1 MCGYSH
7 ILSYPHAHVA
17 SRAKLYYIDRH
28 DQGPSLSQSRG
39 AVINKNQTPS
49 SAQPYQETGMNQ
61 LRILAAAILCILLGT
76 APALADKPRLAI
88 QDLVATDA
96 VVTQAKAQSQH
107 SVLEQILQGS
117 DTQLANMINQTS
129 RFDIVARSKYR
140 TILREQ
146 GIADSGDVNPSDP
159 QTARAFQMAGAQ
171 FVATLTVDNYQDITT
186 TASFKGGFGTSKAER
201 RTIQIQ
207 ATLQIF
213 DTTTA
218 VMLESA
224 SVTIEE
230 STTNE
235 IMAGATENGRVTNAL
250 IGQVT
255 KDIATKTSRI
265 ILDAL
270 VPAKVIG
277 YTMGN
282 ITFNRGIGT
291 GVEKGQIWQVF
302 YPGEEMFD
310 PDTGES
316 YGAEEIP
323 LGWARIT
330 SVQPKFS
337 KAQAI
342 QDFGID
348 RGSIM
353 RLAPD
358 GLPRDVDPDAKA
370 TGSST
375 KSTQRAPARQP
386 ISNPQYTTNQPATQ
400 PATHQ
405 PAYQE
410 PSPTRPATTT
420 AYDQEDTQPVKL
432 ALFIRDVAPD
442 VPDSK
447 ALVLENYITSWLTDH
462 QIQVINRAEV
472 LNAASTLAS
481 EGTNDG
487 TNDQMNTIAQRLLS
501 DHSSA
506 AAIAQNLG
514 ADGLVIATITSLVE
528 DKRSIRDPQ
537 RGNYDNFFYTLD
549 VAWNVV
555 DGGSGSSIASGLE
568 QAHHALRQTATL
580 TRTFNIDPM
589 LRDSAMQVGQS
600 IRSQMTRA
608 KARITKAED
617 NLATINIQI
626 TLADLSIPEIRKN
639 ETGEY
644 IITKNNYDLEATECN
659 VLIDGML
666 AGTAPGPIQTTAGPH
681 RIRIERPMIDPID
694 RFMVVRDGMDLNL
707 AVGLSVQGRAQWR
720 EQAAFFESLKDGAML
735 RDADLEH
742 AMAFGQFLR
751 NSKVNLDTSNVRSI
765 GTNTNDFWGSI
776 LNVKDNIH
784 EMRQIEN
791 DAD

>member
-39 AVINKNQTPS
+39 AVISKNQTPS
-49 SAQPYQETGMNQ
+49 SAQLFQETGMNQ
-61 LRILAAAILCILLGT
+61 LRILAAAILCMVLSAT
-76 APALADKPRLAI
+76 SALADKPRLAI

-96 VVTQAKAQSQH
+96 VVSQAKAQSQH

-375 KSTQRAPARQP
+375 KSTRSEPGVRSPSRQP
-386 ISNPQYTTNQPATQ
+386 VQEPSRITHDHPVEHTTHQPIHQ
-400 PATHQ
+400 PATHDH
-405 PAYQE
+405 E
-410 PSPTRPATTT
+410 NTH
-420 AYDQEDTQPVKL
+420 PVKL

-537 RGNYDNFFYTLD
+537 RGNYDNSFYTLD

-600 IRSQMTRA
+600 IRSKMTRA

-639 ETGEY
+639 DQGEY
-644 IITKNNYDLEATECN
+644 IVTKNNHDLEATECN

-791 DAD
+791 ESD

>member
-1 MCGYSH
+1 
-7 ILSYPHAHVA
+7 
-17 SRAKLYYIDRH
+17 
-28 DQGPSLSQSRG
+28 
-39 AVINKNQTPS
+39 VISKNQTPS
-49 SAQPYQETGMNQ
+49 SAQLFQETGMNQ
-61 LRILAAAILCILLGT
+61 LRILAAAILCMVLSAT
-76 APALADKPRLAI
+76 SALADKPRLAI

-96 VVTQAKAQSQH
+96 VVSQAKAQSQH

-375 KSTQRAPARQP
+375 KSTRSEPGVRSPSRQP
-386 ISNPQYTTNQPATQ
+386 VQEPSRITHDHPVEHTTHQPIHQ
-400 PATHQ
+400 PATHDH
-405 PAYQE
+405 E
-410 PSPTRPATTT
+410 NTH
-420 AYDQEDTQPVKL
+420 PVKL

-537 RGNYDNFFYTLD
+537 RGNYDNSFYTLD

-600 IRSQMTRA
+600 IRSKMTRA

-639 ETGEY
+639 DQGEY
-644 IITKNNYDLEATECN
+644 IVTKNNHDLEATECN

-791 DAD
+791 ESD

>member
-1 MCGYSH
+1 
-7 ILSYPHAHVA
+7 
-17 SRAKLYYIDRH
+17 
-28 DQGPSLSQSRG
+28 
-39 AVINKNQTPS
+39 
-49 SAQPYQETGMNQ
+49 MNQ
-61 LRILAAAILCILLGT
+61 LRILAAAILCILLGA
-76 APALADKPRLAI
+76 APAHADKPRLAI

-370 TGSST
+370 TGSSS
-375 KSTQRAPARQP
+375 KSTMNEPAVRTPAEPAKVPSVITRNPNRQP
-386 ISNPQYTTNQPATQ
+386 TPHQP
-400 PATHQ
+400 THQ
-405 PAYQE
+405 PAAE
-410 PSPTRPATTT
+410 HH
-420 AYDQEDTQPVKL
+420 EDTQPVKL

-487 TNDQMNTIAQRLLS
+487 TNDYMNTIAQRLLS

-537 RGNYDNFFYTLD
+537 RGNYDNSFYTLD

-600 IRSQMTRA
+600 IRSKMTRA

-639 ETGEY
+639 DQGEY
-644 IITKNNYDLEATECN
+644 IVTKNNYDLEATECN

-776 LNVKDNIH
+776 LTVKDNIH
-784 EMRQIEN
+784 EMHQIEN